1 MLSTNFLNSK
11 IREEPEKNNDM
22 TRKFRRNNEENRYC
36 VAKSDVKTA
45 SKLMSPYNL
54 RSMHNSPAPIICWNE
69 DAKVGH
75 AQLTELLRTFGGLL
89 PRLLSTRPCL
99 SSYASKLL
107 QSANLCFAL
116 LDGSVVGMLAL
127 YANDYKTRVAY
138 IPLVFVSRSAQRKGI
153 GRALMTEGVNLA
165 RQNGMGQLGIEVRDD
180 NTIARNLYESL
191 GFRYVSKEGASW
203 KMELDLG
210 SSSI

>member
-1 MLSTNFLNSK
+1 MQ
-11 IREEPEKNNDM
+11 
-22 TRKFRRNNEENRYC
+22 YC
-36 VAKSDVKTA
+36 VAKSEVRIA
-45 SKLMSPYNL
+45 SKPMNPYNL
-54 RSMHNSPAPIICWNE
+54 HSMHNSPAPTICWNE

-89 PRLLSTRPCL
+89 PTLLSTHPCL

-107 QSANLCFAL
+107 ESANLCFAL

-138 IPLVFVSRSAQRKGI
+138 IPLVFVSGSTQRKGV
-153 GRALMTEGVNLA
+153 GRALMTQGGNLA
-165 RQNGMGQLGIEVRDD
+165 RQKGMGQLRLEVRDD
-180 NTIARNLYESL
+180 NTIAQNLYESL